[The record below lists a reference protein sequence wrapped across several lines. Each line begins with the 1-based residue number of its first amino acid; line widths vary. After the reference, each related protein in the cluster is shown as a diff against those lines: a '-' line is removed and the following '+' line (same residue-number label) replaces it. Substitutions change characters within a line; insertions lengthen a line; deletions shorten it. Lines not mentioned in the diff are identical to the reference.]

1 MRKGNRLYYNATSVR
16 KRNQAGFIK
25 LLSRKVLETSMKLN
39 HFSGLTVAAFL
50 LLLLP
55 IASAAQPGLLTQ
67 QQRELADYIKKNYN
81 KREVMIPMRDGIK
94 LFACIYEPKD
104 KKQKYPIM
112 FDRTPYSVGPY
123 GPEAFKNSLGPD
135 DLFPREGY
143 IFVYEDV
150 RGRYMSEG
158 VYEDVRPYIPNKKG
172 NQIDETTDTYDTVD
186 WLIKNVPNNNGRVGV
201 YGISYPG
208 FYTSMAGIDGHPAIK
223 AISPQA
229 PVSDWFHG
237 DDNHHNGA
245 LFLAQ
250 NFSFFTGFGQ
260 PRPTP
265 TSNNDYLKRFNYGT
279 QDGYKFYLE
288 MGGLKNSGDVF
299 QKQLGL
305 RIKFWDQMMQHP
317 NYDQFWK
324 ERNIFPNL
332 KNIHAAVMTVGGWYD
347 DEDLFGALGTYQSI
361 EKQDPGIFNVLVMGP
376 WCHGCWAR
384 TDGDWLGTAYFGS
397 KTGIYYREHFELP
410 FFNYFLKDKGDIS
423 QIKEVNVFDTGA
435 NQWTDLPNW
444 SPTISTDT
452 PIYLLPEGRLSF
464 SKPTTGVQMSP
475 AFDQYISDPMNPVP
489 YTEKRNGDTIRYPR
503 DFMTEDQRF
512 ASTRPD
518 VLVYQTDPLPEDITV
533 AGSIKPELFISS
545 SGTDSDFIVKL
556 IDVFPDDYKLP
567 EGVKPPDN
575 STACV
580 STPGGYEM
588 LLRGEP
594 FPARFRNS
602 FEKPAPLTPNLPVKI
617 SYVMPGIVHTFK
629 KGHRIMIQIQSTWFP
644 LVARNPQRFV
654 RNYKMATDADF
665 QKATERIYHS
675 AAKPSRIVLPVLK
688 K

>member
-1 MRKGNRLYYNATSVR
+1 MKPNP
-16 KRNQAGFIK
+16 FFK
-25 LLSRKVLETSMKLN
+25 LLIAVL
-39 HFSGLTVAAFL
+39 FL
-50 LLLLP
+50 LFNEA
-55 IASAAQPGLLTQ
+55 ASFAQPAQLTP
-67 QQRELADYIKKNYN
+67 QQRELADYIKSHYTKS
-81 KREVMIPMRDGIK
+81 EVMIPMRDGVK
-94 LFACIYEPKD
+94 LFVCIYEPKD

-123 GPEAFKNSLGPD
+123 GPDNYKTSLGPD
-135 DLFPREGY
+135 ELFARAGY
-143 IFVYEDV
+143 IFVYGDV

-260 PRPTP
+260 PRPVP
-265 TSNNDYLKRFNYGT
+265 TSNNDYVKPFNYGT
-279 QDGYKFYLE
+279 QDGYKFYFD
-288 MGGLKNSGDVF
+288 MGGMKNSGDAF
-299 QKQLGL
+299 EKQFGFRL
-305 RIKFWDQMMQHP
+305 KFWDQMMAHP

-332 KNIHAAVMTVGGWYD
+332 RNIHAAVMTVGGWYD

-361 EKQDPGIFNVLVMGP
+361 EKQNPGIFNVLVMGP

-384 TDGDWLGTAYFGS
+384 TDGDWLGTAYFGM
-397 KTGIYYREHFELP
+397 KTGVYYREHFELP
-410 FFNYFLKDKGDIS
+410 FFNHFLKDLGDIS

-435 NQWTDLPNW
+435 NQWGDLPNW
-444 SPTISTDT
+444 SPTVSRDT
-452 PIYLLPEGRLSF
+452 PIYLMSDGKLAFGNGANERRPFTSKLP
-464 SKPTTGVQMSP
+464 P
-475 AFDQYISDPMNPVP
+475 AGAGPRQPWYDEYVSDPWNPVP
-489 YTEKRNGDTIRYPR
+489 FTEKRNSDTIRYPR

-512 ASTRPD
+512 AATRPD
-518 VLVYQTDPLPEDITV
+518 VLVYQTDPLTEDITV
-533 AGSIKPELFISS
+533 AGSIKPELFVSS

-556 IDVFPDDYKLP
+556 IDVFPDDYQYPETGNKLP
-567 EGVKPPDN
+567 NGQPERMRPPLD
-575 STACV
+575 SAGAIL
-580 STPGGYEM
+580 TPNGYAM

-602 FEKPAPLTPNLPVKI
+602 FERPEPLRPNVPAKI

-629 KGHRIMIQIQSTWFP
+629 KGHRIMVQVQSTWFP
-644 LVARNPQRFV
+644 LVARNPQKFMA
-654 RNYKMATDADF
+654 NYKLGTDADF
-665 QKATERIYHS
+665 QKATERVYHS
-675 AAKPSRIVLPVLK
+675 AQYPSRIILPVWK

>member
-1 MRKGNRLYYNATSVR
+1 MKSNRFFN
-16 KRNQAGFIK
+16 
-25 LLSRKVLETSMKLN
+25 LSIVVLFFVL
-39 HFSGLTVAAFL
+39 GV
-50 LLLLP
+50 
-55 IASAAQPGLLTQ
+55 SALFAQPGQMTQ
-67 QQRELADYIKKNYN
+67 QQRELADLIKSHYTKS
-81 KREVMIPMRDGIK
+81 EVMIPMRDGVK

-123 GPEAFKNSLGPD
+123 GTDAYKNFLGPD
-135 DLFPREGY
+135 ELFPREGY

-208 FYTSMAGIDGHPAIK
+208 FYTSMAGIDGHPAVK
-223 AISPQA
+223 ATSPQA

-260 PRPTP
+260 PRPVP
-265 TSNNDYLKRFNYGT
+265 VPNNDYVKRFDYGT
-279 QDGYKFYLE
+279 QDGYKFYFE
-288 MGGLKNSGDVF
+288 MGGLKNAGDIYE
-299 QKQLGL
+299 KKLGV
-305 RIKFWDQMMQHP
+305 RIRFWDEMMRHP
-317 NYDQFWK
+317 NYDQFWQ

-361 EKQDPGIFNVLVMGP
+361 EKQNPGIYNVLVMGP

-397 KTGIYYREHFELP
+397 KTGVYYRAHFELP
-410 FFNYFLKDKGDIS
+410 FFNYFLKDQGDIS

-435 NQWTDLPNW
+435 NEWTAFGSWDPQLAVNTALYLEPN
-444 SPTISTDT
+444 
-452 PIYLLPEGRLSF
+452 GRLSLGEK
-464 SKPTTGVQMSP
+464 SSGPGRPTLRRSLGP
-475 AFDQYISDPMNPVP
+475 AYDEYVSDPRNPVP
-489 YTEKRNGDTIRYPR
+489 YTEKRNGETIRYPR

-512 ASTRPD
+512 AATRPD
-518 VLVYQTDPLPEDITV
+518 VLVYRTDPLSEDITV

-545 SGTDSDFIVKL
+545 SGTDSDFVVKL
-556 IDVFPDDYKLP
+556 IDVFPDDYQYPETGNKLANGQP
-567 EGVKPPDN
+567 ERMRPPQD
-575 STACV
+575 SVGTIL
-580 STPGGYEM
+580 TPNGYEM

-594 FPARFRNS
+594 MPARFRNS
-602 FEKPAPLTPNLPVKI
+602 FERPEPLRPNVPAKI
-617 SYVMPGIVHTFK
+617 SFVMPGITHTFK
-629 KGHRIMIQIQSTWFP
+629 KGHRIMVQIQSTWFP
-644 LVARNPQRFV
+644 LVARNPQKFMA
-654 RNYKMATDADF
+654 NYKLGTDTDF
-665 QKATERIYHS
+665 QKATERVYHS
-675 AAKPSRIVLPVLK
+675 PQYPSRIVLPVLK